1 LIRLGAYPGALIIS
15 VPSYRHFFFHALS
28 YVKPDVAEVATP
40 ARVLS
45 LCRAMIAMELSCEPR
60 IRARMRQIYEGS
72 SSSSSSSSLS
82 GSSSSRDRRGGSGSG
97 ATLSTAPTAQGT
109 SELDLF
115 HRFHGLQH
123 LRQKPALLVVEE
135 AEAAAWSSEAGGED
149 TEAALEGAP
158 RSAAAEAAA
167 SSDQSGEHNSNDV
180 RCMAGHAQQRQTLW
194 LRLQQAKRAGLVT
207 YTLDP
212 PKSALPGADLDPYGH
227 FRAPFENAGALVASS
242 SSSSSR
248 SKKDSENGDGDAKD
262 SDDELEASCRADVV
276 DAWNGERL
284 QVLDDAIA
292 HRLIPALKS
301 GLEKKLRDSSRQAV
315 VYGASAKLR
324 SQYLTLGPF
333 VPMSVRQNNPA
344 EALTSRA
351 GAGGARVVGVCVSD
365 DKRFG
370 DALVALT
377 EQGAVNI
384 LFFLMLAGRIER
396 EVFLRRNSPCTFLF
410 KYSKLCTHTF

>member
-1 LIRLGAYPGALIIS
+1 LTLIPSNLLPFLSKVDDVVHCYWLIRQLI
-15 VPSYRHFFFHALS
+15 P
-28 YVKPDVAEVATP
+28 VKSIRD
-40 ARVLS
+40 S
-45 LCRAMIAMELSCEPR
+45 LP
-60 IRARMRQIYEGS
+60 
-72 SSSSSSSSLS
+72 
-82 GSSSSRDRRGGSGSG
+82 
-97 ATLSTAPTAQGT
+97 
-109 SELDLF
+109 SELTMLKW
-115 HRFHGLQH
+115 LE
-123 LRQKPALLVVEE
+123 PALDDSVDE
-135 AEAAAWSSEAGGED
+135 SSNSSGDGGI
-149 TEAALEGAP
+149 G
-158 RSAAAEAAA
+158 
-167 SSDQSGEHNSNDV
+167 G
-180 RCMAGHAQQRQTLW
+180 
-194 LRLQQAKRAGLVT
+194 
-207 YTLDP
+207 
-212 PKSALPGADLDPYGH
+212 
-227 FRAPFENAGALVASS
+227 
-242 SSSSSR
+242 
-248 SKKDSENGDGDAKD
+248 SENGDGDAKD